1 MFKSYAIFSAIAKNK
16 DRGSTIVKSILLS
29 LPVLP
34 RFFFS
39 CKLNFFC
46 PDLEG
51 GKFFFNTVREGDSV
65 LFATE
70 DEQVLRPFFCGT
82 SEAKTIFK
90 N

>member
-1 MFKSYAIFSAIAKNK
+1 MRNFLLLKKTA

-29 LPVLP
+29 LPVMLN
-34 RFFFS
+34 FFLS
-39 CKLNFFC
+39 NSTFFC

-82 SEAKTIFK
+82 S
-90 N
+90 